1 MTTMKEPGTSPASS
15 THPREA
21 EASSPEVES
30 QVAARTAELSGLITH
45 LQTTAE
51 AERFALAKELHD
63 ELGGLIT
70 AAKMD
75 MAWLTAHIGSEL
87 DPASEE
93 KFRSIVQMLNQAMTL
108 KRRVV
113 ESLRPSLL
121 DHFGLP
127 VALRS
132 HFDEHCGRAGVE
144 YIATLPDETLEL
156 APGTQLALFRVAQ
169 EALSSVLTRGSA
181 RHVELVIDSD
191 EAGYTMLVG
200 DDGSQMDQKLSQT
213 LVAMRHRILGAG
225 GSLDAETVPG
235 QGNRIKVFVPRVAA
249 SG

>member
-1 MTTMKEPGTSPASS
+1 MKMAEKPGASPADAQ
-15 THPREA
+15 HEQEFDAR
-21 EASSPEVES
+21 
-30 QVAARTAELSGLITH
+30 VAARTEELSALSTQ
-45 LQTTAE
+45 LLRMME
-51 AERFALAKELHD
+51 AERSQLARELHD

-75 MAWLTAHIGSEL
+75 MAWLHSHIGESL
-87 DPASEE
+87 DAAGAE

-132 HFDEHCGRAGVE
+132 HFEEACRQTGVE
-144 YIATLPDETLEL
+144 CVATLPEEITDLE
-156 APGTQLALFRVAQ
+156 PTVQLTLFRVAQ
-169 EALSSVLTRGSA
+169 ESLTNLLARGGA
-181 RHVELVIDSD
+181 KHVELVL
-191 EAGYTMLVG
+191 EPEGEGYLLTIG
-200 DDGSQMDQKLSQT
+200 DDSAAMEAHHLRALAS
-213 LVAMRHRILGAG
+213 MRHRMLGVG
-225 GSLDAETVPG
+225 GRLNTEALPG
-235 QGNRIKVFVPRVAA
+235 QGNRITAFVPRSPAG